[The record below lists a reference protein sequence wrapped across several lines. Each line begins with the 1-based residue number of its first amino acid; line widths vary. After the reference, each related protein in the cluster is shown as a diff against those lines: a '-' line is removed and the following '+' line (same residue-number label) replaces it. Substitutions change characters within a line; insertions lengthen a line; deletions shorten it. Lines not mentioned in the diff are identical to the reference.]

1 VREIIGKEIIAL
13 DVDKIA
19 LDDEKAVK
27 ELFLKLLNVIEDQ
40 AQEISRLRTEVQQ
53 LKDEIAQLKGGKGK
67 PKIAP
72 NVPPRDTKHLTADK
86 SNKWSKDS
94 KNPKIKIDRV
104 VLLKIN
110 PDTLPNDAEY
120 RNCSSIIIQNIKLQ
134 TDNVEYR
141 REHYYAQSQ
150 NKHYYAELP
159 KDVQNT
165 QFGSDLKALIAEL
178 YYVGRVTENRI
189 HSFLTEFGII
199 ISEGEI
205 SNILTKEKSEVFTAE
220 KTRIFQTG
228 MRRATYFQADETGAR
243 HQGENWYMHYFGN
256 EEFSTFFIEKSK
268 SSKVIRSKLGLLEGV
283 LTPTPMVT
291 DSALQY
297 LGIASH
303 HALCWIH
310 EVRFYQMLKPHLDYH
325 KSILEKFMTDLWDFY
340 KVLKRYKTNSNID
353 FQKDIEQKFDSLFTA
368 KTGYSDLDKR
378 IASTWRNR
386 EKLLVVLE
394 YPDIPLHNNGSEIA
408 VREGVI
414 KRKIS
419 YGTRSNLGKAAW
431 ENMLSIL
438 DTCRKQNVNFFKY
451 IKDIYSNSFSMPR
464 LADVIPKAG

>member
-1 VREIIGKEIIAL
+1 MREIIGKEIIAL

-19 LDDEKAVK
+19 LDDKKAVK

-53 LKDEIAQLKGGKGK
+53 LRDEIAQLKGGKGK

-72 NVPPRDTKHLTADK
+72 NVPPRDTKRSTADK

-110 PDTLPNDAEY
+110 PDTLPKDARY
-120 RNCSSIIIQNIKLQ
+120 RSCSSIIVQNIKLQ

-141 REHYYAQSQ
+141 REHYYSQSQ

-205 SNILTKEKSEVFTAE
+205 SNILTKEKSEVFTVE

-228 MRRATYFQADETGAR
+228 MRFATYFQADETGAR

-268 SSKVIRSKLGLLEGV
+268 SSKVIRSKLGLLEGA

-310 EVRFYQMLKPHLDYH
+310 EIRFYQMLKPHLDYH
-325 KSILEKFMTDLWDFY
+325 KSILKKFMTDLWDFY
-340 KVLKRYKTNSNID
+340 ELLKRYKSNSNID
-353 FQKDIEQKFDSLFTA
+353 FRKDIEQKFDFLFTA
-368 KTGYSDLDKR
+368 KTGYSELDKR
-378 IASTWRNR
+378 IASTWQNR

-419 YGTRSNLGKAAW
+419 YGTRSRLGKAAW
-431 ENMLSIL
+431 ENMLSLL
-438 DTCRKQNVNFFKY
+438 DTCRKQKVNFFKY

-464 LADVIPKAG
+464 LADLISIAG

>member
-1 VREIIGKEIIAL
+1 VNDATEEIITL
-13 DVDKIA
+13 DVEKIDFDDKEA
-19 LDDEKAVK
+19 TK
-27 ELFLKLLNVIEDQ
+27 ELFRKLLNFIEFQ
-40 AQEISRLRTEVQQ
+40 AQEIRRLNEIIQQ
-53 LKDEIAQLKGGKGK
+53 QSDEIARLKGEKGK

-72 NVPPRDTKHLTADK
+72 KVPPRDPRPSSTEK
-86 SNKWSKDS
+86 SKKWSKDS

-104 VLLKIN
+104 VLLAIE
-110 PDTLPNDAEY
+110 PDILPQDAEY
-120 RNCSSIIIQNIKLQ
+120 RGYSSIIIQNIKLQ
-134 TDNVEYR
+134 TDNVEYW
-141 REHYYAQSQ
+141 REHYYSPSL

-159 KDVQNT
+159 EEVRNT
-165 QFGSDLKALIAEL
+165 QFGSDLKSLVAEF

-189 HSFLTEFGII
+189 HSILTDFGII

-220 KTRIFQTG
+220 KTEIFQTG

-268 SSKVIRSKLGLLEGV
+268 SSKMVRSKLCLLDGV

-291 DSALQY
+291 DGGRQY
-297 LGIASH
+297 QGIASH

-310 EVRFYQMLKPHLDYH
+310 EIRYYKMLKPHLDYH
-325 KSILEKFMTDLWDFY
+325 KSILKKFMANLWDFY
-340 KVLKRYKTNSNID
+340 DLLKRYKSDPNINLRGE
-353 FQKDIEQKFDSLFTA
+353 IEQKFDSLFTMT
-368 KTGYSDLDKR
+368 TGYSELDER
-378 IASTWRNR
+378 IALTWRNR
-386 EKLLVVLE
+386 KKLLMVLE
-394 YPDIPLHNNGSEIA
+394 FPDVPLHNNGSEIA

-419 YGTRSNLGKAAW
+419 YGTRSDLGKAAW

-438 DTCRKQNVNFFKY
+438 DTCRKQKVNFFKY

-464 LADVIPKAG
+464 LADMIPRAG

>member
-1 VREIIGKEIIAL
+1 VKEIIEKEIVAL
-13 DVDKIA
+13 DIDKID
-19 LDDEKAVK
+19 LDDKKVVK
-27 ELFLKLLNVIEDQ
+27 ELFLKLLNVIEQQ
-40 AQEISRLRTEVQQ
+40 AEEISRLRAEVQQ

-72 NVPPRDTKHLTADK
+72 NVPPRDPRRLSTEK
-86 SNKWSKDS
+86 SKKWSKDS
-94 KNPKIKIDRV
+94 KNPKIKVDSV

-110 PDTLPNDAEY
+110 PDTLPSDAEY
-120 RNCSSIIIQNIKLQ
+120 RGCSSIIIQNIKLH
-134 TDNVEYR
+134 TDNIEYR
-141 REHYYAQSQ
+141 REHYYSQSQ

-165 QFGSDLKALIAEL
+165 QFGSDLKALVAEL
-178 YYVGRVTENRI
+178 YYIGRVTENRI

-220 KTRIFQTG
+220 KAKIFQTG
-228 MRRATYFQADETGAR
+228 MRFATYFQADETGAR

-268 SSKVIRSKLGLLEGV
+268 SSKEIRSKLGLLEGV

-310 EVRFYQMLKPHLDYH
+310 EIRFYQMLKPHLDYH
-325 KSILEKFMTDLWDFY
+325 KSILKKFIANLWDFY
-340 KVLKRYKTNSNID
+340 EVLKRYKSNSNID
-353 FQKDIEQKFDSLFTA
+353 FQRDIEQKFDFLFTT
-368 KTGYSDLDKR
+368 KTGYSELDKR

-386 EKLLVVLE
+386 EELLLVLDF
-394 YPDIPLHNNGSEIA
+394 PDIPLHNNGSEIA

-419 YGTRSNLGKAAW
+419 YGTRSCLGKTAW

-451 IKDIYSNSFSMPR
+451 TKDIYSNSFSMPR
-464 LADVIPKAG
+464 LADLIPRTG